1 MYFAP
6 LKRIVTMEQ
15 NKQWLIVFLLISSFV
30 FWQNSVN
37 AQKGEP
43 YLSHYK
49 LPTGISEQNWDFQQ
63 DDNGL
68 MYVLNRKGILSF
80 DGVEWENLGVKGR
93 PLAFTF
99 QQKLFYTTDE
109 GVGVIERKNDGTIE
123 PLLLVHS
130 QEGEYYFKIV
140 NTTQGVMAVSPTT
153 VSHITPHNQE
163 TIDTLFHEVSKGTF
177 FSDVF
182 QLDSSFYLVKT
193 RALIYRI
200 ISPQRVEMLAGAPMG
215 LDFLFSFVHNGKA
228 YFGATNNRLYVFDGE
243 QLLPVAL
250 KDQPYIRA
258 SVLAGGIS
266 IDSTRFAL
274 ATVNGGSL
282 VINSSDGST
291 DYTFNYLKGLPD
303 DEVFSVG
310 KDREGGVWIAHAM
323 GITRADINLPIKAFS
338 YFNGLTGSILSTI
351 EHEGQLYVGTND
363 GLFLLKEK
371 RDYKTLVSTEKFTRP
386 IPREEQQEKEVEK
399 EEEPLQSSQI
409 EEPVEVKRRNFFS
422 RVFGRRG
429 RVAEESV
436 QEDTEEGDML
446 PQVLRDTV
454 EHVRE
459 EVVTR
464 QKVHYQLQ
472 SVSHEFQ
479 KIKRINAKVRQLLEL
494 DGKLYA
500 ATNLGL
506 FEIDGDR
513 GRQVVRN
520 RNITFA
526 TVVDNPDTPM
536 LIGTDE
542 GAYFLEKQN
551 GQMQL
556 RTILEVENQQIVS
569 LLLLD
574 ECTVLLSN
582 EFDVLLASKKEDGR
596 FNVTTLPIEGAEILN
611 PIVRWIN
618 GNPMVLTTAGAYLFR
633 WNSLSLE
640 AVPGMRYYDKPF
652 MLFNQDD
659 YTWVH
664 SDSNW
669 IFHTAHG
676 EVHSMGVN
684 LLNLIKNPTY
694 IHCVNDSSLLIVDG
708 YDKLYRIN
716 TATPEHPQ
724 HKLNAFLHSVT
735 DKHGVLLEKNN
746 IELAYTNNGIRINL
760 SAPSFIR
767 SDMVL
772 FQYKILNLMSN
783 WAQWSGGPIEIPYL
797 PSGKHTILI
806 RAKDALGNTSDIIV
820 LPVNIIPPFWKS
832 TWFILLCGVGV
843 VLLFMGILKIRVQ
856 VLKHE
861 KKVLEERVQERT
873 QTIENQ
879 NEKLK
884 KQRDNLE
891 VFNIEIL
898 SQKEQIEKQRDEI
911 RSQRDYILVQNRAI
925 IESIAYAQ
933 NIQSAVMPSEEMM
946 SSLFESYFILFR
958 PRDIVSGDFYWV
970 TERDDRLVAVVADC
984 TGHGVPGAFM
994 SMMGLSF
1001 LNEIVNVE
1009 GCIEPQNILSKLRT
1023 KIVSAFRTHNEEFQA
1038 DDGMDMAICVFE
1050 KGMNRMVYAGAY
1062 NPVYI
1067 IRNGELTEIKGD
1079 SMPVGKH
1086 FIMHDFTSHTI
1097 DLQKGD
1103 AIYLFSDGY
1112 TDQFGGE
1119 DNRKF
1124 MTLPFKHLLSSI
1136 SHEPMEEQKRIL
1148 EHTFDKWQG
1157 PNDQIDD
1164 VLVMG
1169 IRV

>member
-1 MYFAP
+1 
-6 LKRIVTMEQ
+6 MER

-30 FWQNSVN
+30 FWQNNLN

-49 LPTGISEQNWDFQQ
+49 LPAGISEQNWDFQQ

-80 DGVEWENLGVKGR
+80 DGVAWENLGVKGR

-99 QQKLFYTTDE
+99 QQKLFYTTDQ

-123 PLLLVHS
+123 PTLLLDA
-130 QEGEYYFKIV
+130 QEGEYYFKII
-140 NTTQGVMAVSPTT
+140 NTPQGIMAVSPTT
-153 VSHITPHNQE
+153 VCHITSHNGQ
-163 TIDTLFHEVSKGTF
+163 TIDTLFHEVSRETF
-177 FSDVF
+177 FSDGF

-200 ISPQRVEMLAGAPMG
+200 ISPHRVEMLAGAPMG
-215 LDFLFSFVHNGKA
+215 VDFLFSFVHNRKA
-228 YFGATNNRLYVFDGE
+228 YFGTTNNRLYAFDGE
-243 QLLPVAL
+243 RLLPVML

-258 SVLAGGIS
+258 SVLTGGVS

-274 ATVNGGSL
+274 STVNGGSL

-291 DYTFNYLKGLPD
+291 EHTFNYLKGLPD

-310 KDREGGVWIAHAM
+310 KDRQGGVWIAHAM
-323 GITRADINLPIKAFS
+323 GITRADLTLPIKAFS

-351 EHEGQLYVGTND
+351 EHNGQLYVGTND
-363 GLFLLKEK
+363 GLFVLKEK
-371 RDYKTLVSTEKFTRP
+371 RDYKTLVSTERYTRP
-386 IPREEQQEKEVEK
+386 IPREELREREEVK
-399 EEEPLQSSQI
+399 EELPLQMPQR
-409 EEPVEVKRRNFFS
+409 EETVEAKRRNFFS

-429 RVAEESV
+429 IVAEDPV
-436 QEDTEEGDML
+436 QIDEEEIQ
-446 PQVLRDTV
+446 PQIVSDTV
-454 EHVRE
+454 EQIKE
-459 EVVTR
+459 EVITR

-479 KIKRINAKVRQLLEL
+479 KVHRINAKVRQLLEM

-506 FEIDGDR
+506 FEIDDER
-513 GRQVVRN
+513 GHQVVRKQ
-520 RNITFA
+520 NITFA
-526 TVVDNPDTPM
+526 TVVDSEDTPM
-536 LIGTDE
+536 LIGTDD
-542 GAYFLEKQN
+542 GAYFLKKQK
-551 GQMQL
+551 GKMRL
-556 RTILEVENQQIVS
+556 KPILEVENQQIVS

-574 ECTVLLSN
+574 DGSVLLSN
-582 EFDVLLASKKEDGR
+582 EFEVLLASHKEDGGYE
-596 FNVTTLPIEGAEILN
+596 VTSIPIEGAEMLN

-618 GNPMVLTTAGAYLFR
+618 GEPMVLTTAGAYLF
-633 WNSLSLE
+633 NSENLNLE
-640 AVPGMRYYDKPF
+640 AVSAMRYYDQPF

-659 YTWVH
+659 YTWIY
-664 SDSNW
+664 SDSDW

-676 EVHSMGVN
+676 ETHAIEIN
-684 LLNLIKNPTY
+684 LLNLVNNPTY
-694 IHCVNDSSLLIVDG
+694 IHCVSDSSLLIVDG
-708 YDKLYRIN
+708 YNKLYRIN
-716 TATPEHPQ
+716 MTTPEQPR

-735 DKHGVLLEKNN
+735 DKHGVLLETNN

-767 SDMVL
+767 SDMVF

-783 WAQWSGGPIEIPYL
+783 WAQWSSGPIEIPYL
-797 PSGKHTILI
+797 PGGKHTILI
-806 RAKDALGNTSDIIV
+806 RAKDVLGNTSDIIV

-832 TWFILLCGVGV
+832 TWFILLCAVGV

-861 KKVLEERVQERT
+861 KRVLEEKVQERT
-873 QTIENQ
+873 KTIESQ
-879 NEKLK
+879 KDKLE
-884 KQRDNLE
+884 KQRDSLKI
-891 VFNIEIL
+891 FNVEIL
-898 SQKEQIEKQRDEI
+898 NQKGKIEKQRDEI
-911 RSQRDYILVQNRAI
+911 QNQRDYILVQNRAI

-933 NIQSAVMPSEEMM
+933 NIQSAVMPSEEMI
-946 SSLFESYFILFR
+946 SILFDSHFIFFR

-970 TERDDRLVAVVADC
+970 TERDNRVVAVVADC

-1009 GCIEPQNILSKLRT
+1009 GCIEPQNILNKLRT
-1023 KIVSAFRTHNEEFQA
+1023 KILSAVRSDNEEFQA

-1062 NPVYI
+1062 NPAYI
-1067 IRNGELTEIKGD
+1067 IRNGELTELKGD

-1086 FIMHDFTSHTI
+1086 FMMHDFISHTVE
-1097 DLQKGD
+1097 LQKGD
-1103 AIYLFSDGY
+1103 TIYLFSDGY
-1112 TDQFGGE
+1112 TDQFGGKH
-1119 DNRKF
+1119 NRKF
-1124 MTLPFKHLLSSI
+1124 MTLPFKELLSSI
-1136 SHEPMEEQKRIL
+1136 SHKPMDEQKRIL
-1148 EHTFDKWQG
+1148 EYTFDSWQG
-1157 PNDQIDD
+1157 ANDQIDD